1 MEGSPSG
8 GMCGETGQ
16 GGVKVGRWG
25 GRGIDVNVERTSSR
39 KVNAGGRMG
48 DIMVAVELDGG
59 LQGRGRGGDQA
70 ETLIRVSES
79 DGFAETAIGTARDGV
94 DSALEDGGD
103 ELCRETVH
111 LLRELVGSANER
123 TSELANGATYRWPY
137 RSEQKRKQKEAA
149 WVGDR
154 NVECETS
161 VAGKRTGREDVRT
174 GKDGQGHR

>member
-1 MEGSPSG
+1 M
-8 GMCGETGQ
+8 
-16 GGVKVGRWG
+16 
-25 GRGIDVNVERTSSR
+25 NVERTSSR

-111 LLRELVGSANER
+111 LLRE
-123 TSELANGATYRWPY
+123 

-161 VAGKRTGREDVRT
+161 VAGKRNFD
-174 GKDGQGHR
+174 